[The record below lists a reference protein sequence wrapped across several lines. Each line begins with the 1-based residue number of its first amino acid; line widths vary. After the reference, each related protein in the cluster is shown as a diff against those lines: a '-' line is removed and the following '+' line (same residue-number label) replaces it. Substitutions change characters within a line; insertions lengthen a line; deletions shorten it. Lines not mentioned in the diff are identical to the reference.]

1 MADNYHYEDDRTS
14 EERETHT
21 FLYGGVDTFL
31 SKWGP
36 PADAGVNSRAY
47 WASRRE
53 DCDRG
58 RAWVQARSDIPN
70 PEELGMSA
78 RASRDFCHVYVVRD
92 GHPALAGGS

>member
-1 MADNYHYEDDRTS
+1 MADRCKDDRTA
-14 EERETHT
+14 EARAPHT
-21 FLYGGVDTFL
+21 VLYGGVDTFL

-47 WASRRE
+47 WASRPE
-53 DCDRG
+53 DCDRV
-58 RAWVQARSDIPN
+58 RAWVQARSDRPN
-70 PEELGMSA
+70 PEARGMSA